1 MKKFLSFFVLDL
13 PRLLILATLFLYTT
27 LGFFAVPVIIEK
39 KLKEAIKDY
48 YHEDVSVKK
57 IYFNPFTFALEM
69 TDLKITNNH
78 SPEKSDADKVNLGFA
93 RVNLDLFPLLMK
105 EIHFSEFIINR
116 SQFNLAFYR
125 DLTNTWTPKKI
136 SSKASKEEKKSS
148 SPWTIS
154 LKTLHLNQNYF
165 HFTDSN
171 YPKKVDV
178 PLGPISLVA
187 NNLTTTLG
195 KSSTLNNLTINFGEN
210 GQIKLD
216 GLLQFSPI
224 LANLKIEVS
233 HVPLQF
239 LSAYLSKT
247 TYLELANGF
256 LNVKSQ
262 LKYDAKNILY
272 NADIDI
278 FDFSLISTKDQSNI
292 FSFEKLALDNFH
304 YSHKDAD
311 LSMNQILLTKPKT
324 AIMLRPDGTLNFK
337 ELMIPTASKTEEKP
351 KSSSKLKYAINNISI
366 NEGLLHFKDAQIKPS
381 FIAEIEDLNG
391 SIGPITTQAD
401 QKWDISLDGKV
412 SGQGKFKATGFVRP
426 NDFKNELKLDVL
438 FHNIEMTTF
447 TPYSGHFAGYQIE
460 KGKLF
465 LDLGYTL
472 KNSKIIGKNN
482 VLLDQF
488 TLGEK
493 VGSKFATNLP
503 VKLALALLKDRK
515 GQIKFKLPV
524 EGDTNSPKFALGNLI
539 KTALVNMLVNIVTA
553 PFDYIAGMF
562 SDGVDIKT
570 VNFLNTESEL
580 SLEEMEKISTI
591 KKILKE
597 RPDLKI
603 EIQSTASLAE
613 FPEQKRKK
621 ITDDELRE
629 LSIKRA
635 QRIQEM
641 LTDQDIAPE
650 RLYIMNVKTYNDDS
664 LHSETLFNMAI

>member
-13 PRLLILATLFLYTT
+13 PRLLILAALFLYTT
-27 LGFFAVPVIIEK
+27 LGFFAVPVVIEN

-48 YHEDVSVKK
+48 YHEEASVKK
-57 IYFNPFTFALEM
+57 IYFNPFTFALEIN
-69 TDLKITNNH
+69 DLKITNNY
-78 SPEKSDADKVNLGFA
+78 SPEKSDPYKVNLEFA

-105 EIHFSEFIINR
+105 EVRFSEFIINR
-116 SQFNLAFYR
+116 AQLNFAFYR
-125 DLTNTWTPKKI
+125 DLTNTWTPKKVTTPT
-136 SSKASKEEKKSS
+136 KKENKTS

-165 HFTDSN
+165 HFTDFN
-171 YPKKVDV
+171 YPKKVDM
-178 PLGPISLVA
+178 PLGPISLTA
-187 NNLTTTLG
+187 HNLTTTIG
-195 KSSTLNNLTINFGEN
+195 KSSTLSNLTISFGDK

-216 GLLQFSPI
+216 GALQFAPI
-224 LANLKIEVS
+224 LANLKIEAS

-247 TYLELANGF
+247 TYLELASGF
-256 LNVKSQ
+256 LNLKSQ
-262 LKYDAKNILY
+262 LKYDAKNIVY

-304 YSHKDAD
+304 YSHSDSD

-337 ELMIPTASKTEEKP
+337 ELMIPTSLSEEKP

-391 SIGPITTQAD
+391 SIGPITTTAD

-553 PFDYIAGMF
+553 PFDYISSMF

-570 VNFLNTESEL
+570 VNFLNTQSEL
-580 SLEEMEKISTI
+580 SLEELEKISMI

-635 QRIQEM
+635 QRIQEL
-641 LTDQDIAPE
+641 LTDQEIAPE
-650 RLYIMNVKTYNDDS
+650 RLYIMNVKTYNDGS